1 MDWAASCSSGLHA
14 STPFYTTE
22 GDTLIAVKVELADV
36 ITCQEGKVRCKAL
49 TVIGEVKPTRRESKT
64 CVLKVICNNC
74 LQDKECVGT
83 GGDGRWLCEDCAKR
97 LEFKNKSD
105 CLIQAGW
112 IATPNVNKKLKFR
125 VEVHASV
132 SRIYEVEA
140 EDEEIITMK
149 GIWSMKMRIT
159 KTLIRFA

>member
-1 MDWAASCSSGLHA
+1 M
-14 STPFYTTE
+14 
-22 GDTLIAVKVELADV
+22 
-36 ITCQEGKVRCKAL
+36 
-49 TVIGEVKPTRRESKT
+49 KT

-125 VEVHASV
+125 VKVHASV

-140 EDEEIITMK
+140 EDEEDARENYNEGDLVDEDEDYEDIDSVRVITD
-149 GIWSMKMRIT
+149 
-159 KTLIRFA
+159 